1 MDAHTLHASK
11 CMVPAPVAKDR
22 LGISGH

>member
-1 MDAHTLHASK
+1 MDAHTLHATK